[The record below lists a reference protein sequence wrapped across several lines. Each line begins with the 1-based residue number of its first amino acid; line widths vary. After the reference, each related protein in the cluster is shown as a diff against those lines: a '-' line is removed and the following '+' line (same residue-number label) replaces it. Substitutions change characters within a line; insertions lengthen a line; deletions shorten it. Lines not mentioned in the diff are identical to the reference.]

1 MKITQHTLSDIV
13 DTLFNKLIDASF
25 VNAVINQPPL
35 FFTNTVWAKN
45 AAYSF
50 LPYGFEMQDKK
61 RAKYLRKQPT
71 SSAQWYQYNLIDDD
85 IVQIIEQ
92 AQLSN
97 PISIQYIFKESVNTF
112 CLKVDAQKTGVS
124 LTKIVVLDGIVEFS
138 LSVDHNKHFI
148 YNEYVYV
155 DGKIRQILNNEN
167 GVERLFELTYVDN
180 QLSLLSSNSNG
191 KIKIHFEI

>member
-1 MKITQHTLSDIV
+1 MKIIQHTLSDKV
-13 DTLFNKLIDASF
+13 DTLFNKLIDGSF
-25 VNAVINQPPL
+25 VNSVINQPPL

-50 LPYGFEMQDKK
+50 LPYGFEMQGKK

-71 SSAQWYQYNLIDDD
+71 TSAQWYQYNLIDDD

-97 PISIQYIFKESVNTF
+97 PISIQYIIKESISTL
-112 CLKVDAQKTGVS
+112 CLKVDSQKVGVNLTEVVS
-124 LTKIVVLDGIVEFS
+124 LNGKIDFS
-138 LSVDHNKHFI
+138 LSVDRNKHFS

-155 DGKIRQILNNEN
+155 DGKVRQILNNEN
-167 GVERLFELTYVDN
+167 GVERVFELDYIDN
-180 QLSLLSSNSNG
+180 QLCLLFSKSNG
-191 KIKIHFEI
+191 KTKIHFEL

>member
-1 MKITQHTLSDIV
+1 MKITQHTLSDKV
-13 DTLFNKLIDASF
+13 DTLFNKLNDASF
-25 VNAVINQPPL
+25 IDGIINRPPL
-35 FFTNTVWAKN
+35 FLTNTVWAKN

-50 LPYGFEMQDKK
+50 VPYGFEMQGKK

-71 SSAQWYQYNLIDDD
+71 SAAQWYQYNLINDD

-97 PISIQYIFKESVNTF
+97 PISIQYIFKETVSTF
-112 CLKVDAQKTGVS
+112 CLKVDDQKSGIS
-124 LTKIVVLDGIVEFS
+124 LTEVVALDGIVDFS

-167 GVERLFELTYVDN
+167 GVERVIELEYISNV
-180 QLSLLSSNSNG
+180 LSCLKVNNR
-191 KIKIHFEI
+191 IHYEL